1 MILITC
7 FQQSFKINFRS
18 TQLYE
23 SDKCMKSDFFSGIL
37 NEVNYSYFCFY
48 FLFIFSILAADPWGK
63 DADLVHLSTCKIAP
77 PPRSALATWGIS
89 AIRFHQEVISPADG
103 PRSHYIPSSSQYTLD
118 AMQKYGFFQGY
129 VMGCDRL
136 MRENNEEWV
145 YRTTYDGAGRK
156 MKWDPVP

>member
-63 DADLVHLSTCKIAP
+63 DADLVTFQLVKLPHPPAQHLP
-77 PPRSALATWGIS
+77 LGELVPSAFIK
-89 AIRFHQEVISPADG
+89 R
-103 PRSHYIPSSSQYTLD
+103 
-118 AMQKYGFFQGY
+118 
-129 VMGCDRL
+129 
-136 MRENNEEWV
+136 
-145 YRTTYDGAGRK
+145 
-156 MKWDPVP
+156 